1 MENDLTEKKKYI
13 KRGIFK
19 HYLCPTPKEPC
30 FENQTTLMLFYII
43 SKPITLCLFSFN
55 DQLQRSL
62 LLSL

>member
-1 MENDLTEKKKYI
+1 MENDLTEKKNI

-19 HYLCPTPKEPC
+19 HYLCPTPKGPC

-43 SKPITLCLFSFN
+43 SKPITSCLFSFN

-62 LLSL
+62 SLSL

>member
-1 MENDLTEKKKYI
+1 MENDLTEEKKI

-43 SKPITLCLFSFN
+43 SKPITLCRFFFN